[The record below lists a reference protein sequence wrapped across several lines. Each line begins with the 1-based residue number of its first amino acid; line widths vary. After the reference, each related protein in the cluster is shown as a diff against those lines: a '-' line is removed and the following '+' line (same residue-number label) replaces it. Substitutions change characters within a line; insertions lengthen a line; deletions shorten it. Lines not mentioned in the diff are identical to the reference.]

1 MQLEETKIVE
11 VDNANNL
18 LQTFENK
25 TENNDK
31 IIKSDLR
38 TQMDSLRQR
47 LERRSSEIF
56 ILE

>member
-38 TQMDSLRQR
+38 TQMDSLKQR